1 MPDYTNNDGEEVKP
15 LSAFYSTNL
24 SPRVDSFD
32 KLATRIAYTLGY
44 PLVNVEVHTN
54 NIYDNIAI
62 SCEMFAKFAGY
73 TEEYL
78 IFDSALYEY
87 GKGIRMDIL
96 FSMTPELSAC
106 YDLSKRELREKCKTG
121 ETTTDTTSG
130 EETCTTT
137 EVSGVSATELS
148 GVSASELPGLSADYL
163 YVDAIS
169 ADIDGLWTV
178 GLTGSTITSTVSC
191 ITGDATST
199 ETDDQ
204 TTVVDDAT
212 TLRDTVLGYD
222 YDINDYRKVIDV
234 WSFQQGS
241 HTGVNTL
248 FTLEQSLAQQTY
260 FSYSMSNYG
269 FDLTSWY
276 VLKEWLETR
285 EKLLAIKQ
293 SISFDERTQY
303 LKLTPEPAN
312 QMRFYGAVACY
323 VERPVR
329 DLVKELWVYQYA
341 TALTKIVVGR
351 VRGKY
356 GSTNL
361 MGGGNLDGEAL
372 LSEGNEEKKE
382 LETKLYEGT
391 PGFGDAPP
399 PSFFVA

>member
-1 MPDYTNNDGEEVKP
+1 MPDYTNTDGEEVKP

-62 SCEMFAKFAGY
+62 ACEMFGKFAGY

-106 YDLSKRELREKCKTG
+106 YDLSKRELREKC
-121 ETTTDTTSG
+121 ETET
-130 EETCTTT
+130 ETCTTT
-137 EVSGVSATELS
+137 EVSGISATELS
-148 GVSASELPGLSADYL
+148 GVSASELSGLSADYL

-169 ADIDGLWTV
+169 ADDDDLWTV
-178 GLTGSTITSTVSC
+178 AVS
-191 ITGDATST
+191 GVSATDVETCET
-199 ETDDQ
+199 EEGYTEPV
-204 TTVVDDAT
+204 TDAT

-248 FTLEQSLAQQTY
+248 FTLEQTLAQQTY
-260 FSYSMSNYG
+260 FSYSMGNYG

-276 VLKEWLETR
+276 TLKEWLETR

-293 SISFDERTQY
+293 SISFDDRTQY
-303 LKLTPEPAN
+303 LKITPEPAN
-312 QMRFYGAVACY
+312 QRRFYGAVACY

-329 DLVKELWVYQYA
+329 DLVKELWVYQYSL
-341 TALTKIVVGR
+341 ALTKIVVGR

-356 GSTNL
+356 GNTNL

-372 LSEGNEEKKE
+372 LSEGNEEKKD
-382 LETKLYEGT
+382 LETKLYEGA
-391 PGFGDAPP
+391 PGLGDSAPP
-399 PSFFVA
+399 GFFVA

>member
-62 SCEMFAKFAGY
+62 ACEMFAKFAGY

-121 ETTTDTTSG
+121 TETITAAGD
-130 EETCTTT
+130 ETCTTT
-137 EVSGVSATELS
+137 EVTGISATELS
-148 GVSASELPGLSADYL
+148 GVSASELDGLSADYL
-163 YVDAIS
+163 YVDPIS
-169 ADIDGLWTV
+169 ADVDDLWTV
-178 GLTGSTITSTVSC
+178 AVSGVSAADVETC
-191 ITGDATST
+191 V
-199 ETDDQ
+199 TDDD
-204 TTVVDDAT
+204 TSETSDTFTEPVDDAT
-212 TLRDTVLGYD
+212 ALRDIVLGYD

-260 FSYSMSNYG
+260 FSYSMGNYG

-312 QMRFYGAVACY
+312 QRRFYGAIACY

-382 LETKLYEGT
+382 LETKLYEGA
-391 PGFGDAPP
+391 PGFGDAAP